1 MSPRGAQRGFAWGRL
16 LLVALLL
23 LAGLMLWRAQRLQAD
38 LPLPALVAGDA
49 IDGARAAQRL
59 GEAIRFR
66 TVTHQNPAEDEVAEW
81 ERLHAWLQQSYPA
94 AHAAMQ
100 RELVDG
106 RSLLYTWTGRDPK
119 AAPILLMA
127 HQDVVP
133 VSPGTEGDWTE
144 PPFSGAVKDGW
155 IWGRGSSDDKGS
167 LVALM
172 EAAESLAAAGF
183 QPART
188 VLFAFGH
195 NEEVLGSGAVAIA
208 EVLKTRG
215 LRPQFALD
223 EGMVVIEDHPVTK
236 GPVALIGIAEKGYA
250 TLRITARAPGG
261 HSSMPPP
268 ETAVAVLAQ
277 AITAITGSPFPLD
290 YSGPAEEMMQA
301 LAPRA
306 PFTTRLAVSN
316 AWLFE
321 PLLVQQIAAT
331 PSGAALLHT
340 TMAPTML
347 EGSPKEN
354 VLPQTAIARINFR
367 IHPRDSVAA
376 VMARVRSAV
385 RALPVTLDWEGK
397 PNEPSPVSSTHSP
410 AWQALV
416 ELAGEASGA
425 PVAPALVLGGTDSRV
440 MAGVA
445 EDVYRF
451 MPVRMRLDELG
462 MIHGTNE
469 RMSVENLDRM
479 AEFYRRLI
487 ERTAG

>member
-1 MSPRGAQRGFAWGRL
+1 MSRRSARRGFAWGRL
-16 LLVALLL
+16 LVVALLL
-23 LAGLMLWRAQRLQAD
+23 LVGLMLWRAQRLQAD
-38 LPLPALVAGDA
+38 LPLPTVVAVDA

-66 TVTHQNPAEDEVAEW
+66 TVTHQNPAEDEVVEW

-106 RSLLYTWTGRDPK
+106 RSLLYTWAGRDPK

-172 EAAESLAAAGF
+172 EAAESLTAAGF

-195 NEEVLGSGAVAIA
+195 NEEVLGSGALAIA
-208 EVLKTRG
+208 ELLKTRG
-215 LRPQFALD
+215 LRPEFVLD
-223 EGMVVIEDHPVTK
+223 EGMVVIEDHPVLK
-236 GPVALIGIAEKGYA
+236 APVALIGIAEKGYA

-277 AITAITGSPFPLD
+277 AITAITGSPFPLG
-290 YSGPAEEMMQA
+290 YSGPAAEMMEA

-306 PFTTRLAVSN
+306 PFSIRLAVGN

-321 PLLVQQIAAT
+321 PLLVQQIAAK

-354 VLPQTAIARINFR
+354 VLPQSAIARINFR
-367 IHPRDSVAA
+367 IHPRDSVAS
-376 VMARVRSAV
+376 VMARMQAAV
-385 RALPVTLDWEGK
+385 GTLPVELEWEGT

-410 AWQALV
+410 AWQALT

-440 MAGVA
+440 FSGFA

-469 RMSVENLDRM
+469 RLSVDNLDRM